1 MFEIVETS
9 CTDKAKIKVIG
20 VGGGGGNAVEHM
32 IANTIE
38 GVEFVCANTDAQ
50 ALAKSSVPV
59 PLQLGTNLTKG
70 LGAGADPEL
79 GRAAAIED
87 RDRIAEILDGTDML
101 FITAGMGG
109 GTGTGASP
117 VIAEIA
123 GGLGV
128 LTVAVVTRPFKFE
141 LGRRMTIAND
151 GIDEL
156 SKQVDSLIVVP
167 NERLISVLGRGV
179 TLKAA
184 FAAAN
189 DVLLGAVQ
197 GISELIVRPGLVN
210 VDFADVRAVM
220 TEKGRAMMGAG
231 KATGQDRAFEAA
243 KKATTCPLLENV
255 DLRGARGILVNIT
268 ADPNLGMDEYAAV
281 GEVVEDFA
289 APGAN
294 VITGTVIDENA
305 GEELRI
311 IVVATGLGLGAA
323 TAPVAS
329 GSNVAVL
336 PVPGA
341 GGEPDPVEVPPPPGR
356 EMGADRDAGQRRYI
370 DPPSFFERDG
380 VAPVA
385 KPDGQRN
392 NLDVPPRLRNRAHD
406 APRV

>member
-1 MFEIVETS
+1 MFEIVETNY
-9 CTDKAKIKVIG
+9 TDKANIKVIG

-32 IANTIE
+32 IKHTIE
-38 GVEFVCANTDAQ
+38 GVDFVCANTDAQ
-50 ALAKSSVPV
+50 ALAKSSAPV
-59 PLQLGTNLTKG
+59 HVQLGTNLTKG

-79 GRAAAIED
+79 GCAAALED

-123 GGLGV
+123 RDLGV
-128 LTVAVVTRPFKFE
+128 LTVAVVTRPFPFE
-141 LGRRMTIAND
+141 LGRRMTIATA

-197 GISELIVRPGLVN
+197 GISELIIRPGLVN

-220 TEKGRAMMGAG
+220 GEKGRAMMGAG
-231 KATGQDRAFEAA
+231 RATGQDRAFEAA

-255 DLRGARGILVNIT
+255 DLHGARGILVNIT

-281 GEVVEDFA
+281 GEVIESFA

-311 IVVATGLGLGAA
+311 IVVATGLGLSGAPSVENA
-323 TAPVAS
+323 LPTWPCCPFRGSAGSRSRSRCRLLPARNWERPGGPSSGTTSTFPRTFVA
-329 GSNVAVL
+329 
-336 PVPGA
+336 
-341 GGEPDPVEVPPPPGR
+341 GR
-356 EMGADRDAGQRRYI
+356 PKRRGYS
-370 DPPSFFERDG
+370 P
-380 VAPVA
+380 AWTMC
-385 KPDGQRN
+385 
-392 NLDVPPRLRNRAHD
+392 
-406 APRV
+406 

>member
-1 MFEIVETS
+1 MFEIVDAQYQDRAS
-9 CTDKAKIKVIG
+9 IKVIG

-32 IANTIE
+32 ITATID
-38 GVEFVCANTDAQ
+38 GVDFICANTDAQ
-50 ALAKSSVPV
+50 ALAKSSAPV
-59 PLQLGTNLTKG
+59 HVQLGSNVTKG

-87 RDRIAEILDGTDML
+87 RERIREILEGTDML

-123 GGLGV
+123 RELDV
-128 LTVAVVTRPFKFE
+128 LTVAVVTRPFPFE
-141 LGRRMTIAND
+141 LGRRMNIAAA

-197 GISELIVRPGLVN
+197 GISELIIRPGLVN

-220 TEKGRAMMGAG
+220 SEKGRAMMGAG
-231 KATGQDRAFEAA
+231 RATGQDRAFEAA

-255 DLRGARGILVNIT
+255 DLHGARGILVNIT

-281 GEVVEDFA
+281 GEVIESFA
-289 APGAN
+289 APGGN

-311 IVVATGLGLGAA
+311 IVVATGLGLSGAA
-323 TAPVAS
+323 PVEK

-336 PVPGA
+336 PVSAPSAEPETVESPPAPPAPEVGA
-341 GGEPDPVEVPPPPGR
+341 VEEAR
-356 EMGADRDAGQRRYI
+356 
-370 DPPSFFERDG
+370 
-380 VAPVA
+380 
-385 KPDGQRN
+385 QRN
-392 NLDVPPRLRNRAHD
+392 YFDIPAYLRRRAHD
-406 APRV
+406 TPRV

>member
-1 MFEIVETS
+1 MFEIVETQY
-9 CTDKAKIKVIG
+9 TEQANIKVIG

-32 IANTIE
+32 IAATIE
-38 GVEFVCANTDAQ
+38 GVDFVCANTDAQ
-50 ALAKSSVPV
+50 ALAKSSTPV
-59 PLQLGTNLTKG
+59 HIQLGANVTKG

-87 RDRIAEILDGTDML
+87 RDRIREILEGTDML

-123 GGLGV
+123 RELDI
-128 LTVAVVTRPFKFE
+128 LTVAVVTRPFPFE
-141 LGRRMTIAND
+141 LGRRMNIAAA

-197 GISELIVRPGLVN
+197 GISELIIRPGLVN

-220 TEKGRAMMGAG
+220 SEKGRAMMGAG
-231 KATGQDRAFEAA
+231 RATGQDRAFEAA

-255 DLRGARGILVNIT
+255 DLHGARGILVNIT

-281 GEVVEDFA
+281 GEVIESFA

-311 IVVATGLGLGAA
+311 IVVATGLGLSGS
-323 TAPVAS
+323 AS
-329 GSNVAVL
+329 VESASNVAVL
-336 PVPGA
+336 PVTA
-341 GGEPDPVEVPPPPGR
+341 TAGEPGSTEVSSPPGP
-356 EMGADRDAGQRRYI
+356 EVGAIAEAR
-370 DPPSFFERDG
+370 
-380 VAPVA
+380 
-385 KPDGQRN
+385 QRN
-392 NLDVPPRLRNRAHD
+392 YFDIPAYIRKRAHD
-406 APRV
+406 NPRV

>member
-1 MFEIVETS
+1 MFEIVETNH
-9 CTDKAKIKVIG
+9 TDKANIKVIG

-32 IANTIE
+32 IATTIE
-38 GVEFVCANTDAQ
+38 GVDFICANTDAQ
-50 ALAKSSVPV
+50 ALAKSSAPV
-59 PLQLGTNLTKG
+59 HVQLGTNLTKG

-79 GRAAAIED
+79 GRDAALED

-123 GGLGV
+123 REMDV
-128 LTVAVVTRPFKFE
+128 LTVAVVTRPFPFE
-141 LGRRMTIAND
+141 LGRRMNIAAA

-167 NERLISVLGRGV
+167 NERLISVLGRGM

-197 GISELIVRPGLVN
+197 GISELIIRPGLVN

-231 KATGQDRAFEAA
+231 RATGPDRAFEAA

-255 DLRGARGILVNIT
+255 DLHGARGILVNIT

-281 GEVVEDFA
+281 GEVIESFA

-294 VITGTVIDENA
+294 VITGTVIDDNA

-311 IVVATGLGLGAA
+311 IVVATGLGL
-323 TAPVAS
+323 S
-329 GSNVAVL
+329 GSPSVEHATNVAVL
-336 PVPGA
+336 PVSGTGA
-341 GGEPDPVEVPPPPGR
+341 EPDPAQVPSPPGP
-356 EMGADRDAGQRRYI
+356 EIGAAEGAGHRDYFDIPAYIRRRTH
-370 DPPSFFERDG
+370 EG
-380 VAPVA
+380 
-385 KPDGQRN
+385 
-392 NLDVPPRLRNRAHD
+392 
-406 APRV
+406 PRV

>member
-9 CTDKAKIKVIG
+9 SIEKASIKVVG

-32 IANTIE
+32 IANNIE
-38 GVEFVCANTDAQ
+38 GVDFICANTDAQ
-50 ALAKSSVPV
+50 ALAKSSAPIHM
-59 PLQLGTNLTKG
+59 QLGANLTKG

-79 GRAAAIED
+79 GRAAALED
-87 RDRIAEILDGTDML
+87 RDRIAETLDGTDML

-123 GGLGV
+123 RELDV
-128 LTVAVVTRPFKFE
+128 LTVAVVTRPFPFE
-141 LGRRMTIAND
+141 LGRRMALAGA

-156 SKQVDSLIVVP
+156 SKQVDSLIVLP

-179 TLKAA
+179 TLRAA

-197 GISELIVRPGLVN
+197 GISELIIRPGLVN
-210 VDFADVRAVM
+210 VDFADVRTVM
-220 TEKGRAMMGAG
+220 TEKGRAVMGAG

-255 DLRGARGILVNIT
+255 DLHGARGILVNIT

-281 GEVVEDFA
+281 GEVVETFA

-311 IVVATGLGLGAA
+311 VVVATGLGLGATA
-323 TAPVAS
+323 APVES
-329 GSNVAVL
+329 LSNVSVL
-336 PVPGA
+336 PISGT
-341 GGEPDPVEVPPPPGR
+341 GGEPEQVEIPAPPGP
-356 EMGADRDAGQRRYI
+356 EMGDGRDA
-370 DPPSFFERDG
+370 E
-380 VAPVA
+380 
-385 KPDGQRN
+385 QRN
-392 NLDVPPRLRNRAHD
+392 YFDIPAYLRRRTHD

>member
-1 MFEIVETS
+1 MFELVDTNY
-9 CTDKAKIKVIG
+9 TDKASIKVIG

-32 IANTIE
+32 IETTIE
-38 GVEFVCANTDAQ
+38 GVDFVCANTDAQ
-50 ALAKSSVPV
+50 ALAKSSAPV
-59 PLQLGTNLTKG
+59 HIQLGVNLTKG

-79 GRAAAIED
+79 GRAAALED
-87 RDRIAEILDGTDML
+87 RERIREILEGTDML

-123 GGLGV
+123 REMDV
-128 LTVAVVTRPFKFE
+128 LTVAVVTRPFQFE
-141 LGRRMTIAND
+141 LGRRMAVAAT

-179 TLKAA
+179 TLKSA

-220 TEKGRAMMGAG
+220 SEKGRAMMGAG
-231 KATGQDRAFEAA
+231 RATGQDRAFEAA
-243 KKATTCPLLENV
+243 KKATTCPLLENI
-255 DLRGARGILVNIT
+255 DLQGARGILVNIT

-281 GEVVEDFA
+281 GEVVESFA

-311 IVVATGLGLGAA
+311 IVVATGLGLSGHGL
-323 TAPVAS
+323 PVSDTTPKANP
-329 GSNVAVL
+329 SNVAML
-336 PVPGA
+336 PVTPPAEESEPVETGRSTGSEYASPRA
-341 GGEPDPVEVPPPPGR
+341 GGS
-356 EMGADRDAGQRRYI
+356 RDYFDIPAYVRQRK
-370 DPPSFFERDG
+370 DG
-380 VAPVA
+380 P
-385 KPDGQRN
+385 QR
-392 NLDVPPRLRNRAHD
+392 L
-406 APRV
+406 

>member
-1 MFEIVETS
+1 MFEIVETNY
-9 CTDKAKIKVIG
+9 TDKANIKVIG

-32 IANTIE
+32 IAHTIE
-38 GVEFVCANTDAQ
+38 GVEFVSANTDAQ
-50 ALAKSSVPV
+50 ALAKSSAPV
-59 PLQLGTNLTKG
+59 HVQLGANITKG

-79 GRAAAIED
+79 GRAAALED

-123 GGLGV
+123 RELDV
-128 LTVAVVTRPFKFE
+128 LTVAVVTRPFPFE
-141 LGRRMTIAND
+141 LGRRMTIAGA

-184 FAAAN
+184 FGAAN

-197 GISELIVRPGLVN
+197 GISELIIRPGLVN

-220 TEKGRAMMGAG
+220 GEKGRAMMGAG
-231 KATGQDRAFEAA
+231 RATGQDRAFEAA

-255 DLRGARGILVNIT
+255 DLHGARGILVNIT

-281 GEVVEDFA
+281 GEVVESFA

-311 IVVATGLGLGAA
+311 IVVATGLGLSG
-323 TAPVAS
+323 TASVENA
-329 GSNVAVL
+329 SNVAVL
-336 PVPGA
+336 PVSGA
-341 GGEPDPVEVPPPPGR
+341 GAEPDPIEIPSPPGP
-356 EMGADRDAGQRRYI
+356 EMGAA
-370 DPPSFFERDG
+370 EET
-380 VAPVA
+380 
-385 KPDGQRN
+385 GQRN
-392 NLDVPPRLRNRAHD
+392 YFDIPAYIRRRTQD

>member
-1 MFEIVETS
+1 MFEIVETHY
-9 CTDKAKIKVIG
+9 TDKANIKVIG

-38 GVEFVCANTDAQ
+38 GVDFVCANTDAQ
-50 ALAKSSVPV
+50 ALAKSSASVH
-59 PLQLGTNLTKG
+59 LQLGANLTKG

-79 GRAAAIED
+79 GRAAALED

-101 FITAGMGG
+101 FVTAGMGG

-117 VIAEIA
+117 VIAEVA
-123 GGLGV
+123 RDLDV
-128 LTVAVVTRPFKFE
+128 LTVAVVTRPFPFE
-141 LGRRMTIAND
+141 LGRRMTIAAA

-197 GISELIVRPGLVN
+197 GISELIIRPGLVN

-220 TEKGRAMMGAG
+220 CEKGRAMMGAG
-231 KATGQDRAFEAA
+231 RATGQDRAFEAA

-255 DLRGARGILVNIT
+255 DLHGARGILVNIT

-281 GEVVEDFA
+281 GEVIESFA
-289 APGAN
+289 APGP
-294 VITGTVIDENA
+294 T
-305 GEELRI
+305 
-311 IVVATGLGLGAA
+311 
-323 TAPVAS
+323 S
-329 GSNVAVL
+329 L
-336 PVPGA
+336 PGPSSTRTRVRSFESSWWRPGWVSVERPRSRTRRTWPFYPSRDCPGA
-341 GGEPDPVEVPPPPGR
+341 RAGRASVPAGPGDRGGRQDRTAQLLRHPRVHPPP
-356 EMGADRDAGQRRYI
+356 
-370 DPPSFFERDG
+370 
-380 VAPVA
+380 
-385 KPDGQRN
+385 
-392 NLDVPPRLRNRAHD
+392 HT
-406 APRV
+406 

>member
-1 MFEIVETS
+1 MFEIVETNH
-9 CTDKAKIKVIG
+9 TDKANIKVIG

-32 IANTIE
+32 IATTIE
-38 GVEFVCANTDAQ
+38 GVDFICANTDAQ
-50 ALAKSSVPV
+50 ALAKSSAPV
-59 PLQLGTNLTKG
+59 HVQLGTNLTKG

-79 GRAAAIED
+79 GRDAAHED

-123 GGLGV
+123 RELDV
-128 LTVAVVTRPFKFE
+128 LTVAVVTRPFPFE
-141 LGRRMTIAND
+141 LGRRMNIAAA

-167 NERLISVLGRGV
+167 NERLISVLGRGM

-197 GISELIVRPGLVN
+197 GISELIIRPGLVN

-231 KATGQDRAFEAA
+231 RATGPDRAFEAA

-255 DLRGARGILVNIT
+255 DLHGARGILVNIT

-281 GEVVEDFA
+281 GEVIESFA

-294 VITGTVIDENA
+294 VITGTVIDDNA

-311 IVVATGLGLGAA
+311 IVVATGLGL
-323 TAPVAS
+323 S
-329 GSNVAVL
+329 GSPSVEHATNVAVL
-336 PVPGA
+336 PVSGTGA
-341 GGEPDPVEVPPPPGR
+341 EPDPAQVPSPPGP
-356 EMGADRDAGQRRYI
+356 EIGAAEGAGHRDYFDIPAYIRRRTH
-370 DPPSFFERDG
+370 EG
-380 VAPVA
+380 
-385 KPDGQRN
+385 
-392 NLDVPPRLRNRAHD
+392 
-406 APRV
+406 PRV